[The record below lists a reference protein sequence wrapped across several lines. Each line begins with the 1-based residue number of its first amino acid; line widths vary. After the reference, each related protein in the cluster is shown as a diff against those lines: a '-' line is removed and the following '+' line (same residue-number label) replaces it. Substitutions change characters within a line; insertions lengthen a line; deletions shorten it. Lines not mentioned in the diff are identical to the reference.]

1 MSQQNQTSFLLQAI
15 GENYIMKTYAK
26 GGRRN
31 EKEAAK
37 WQSTDKIQ
45 SVQYKFQ
52 SASLSEK

>member
-31 EKEAAK
+31 EKETAK